1 MLGVKGMITR
11 DINVDRSFAIA
22 APNSP
27 LCQQFGTTVCK
38 KFGALAYEDNGNT
51 SHYNALVVSVKRS
64 FSKRVQFNGSY
75 TLSKAENLS
84 DDSVATEGISPVSNP
99 FNYDAERGPAITD
112 QRHRFVLSGILDL
125 SRIPPFYGGGWQL
138 SAVSSFATP
147 LPFDV
152 LQASPAPDGISLN
165 RPPGVTRNEGN
176 RGSQTHLLDLINAF
190 RVSQGLPALNRPLTP
205 ENLNMRNTDL
215 RLSKT
220 LSLRESRLTISLM
233 AEGYNIFNQT
243 NFISN
248 SGPGGGWI
256 GKGVQNIADSGSVG
270 EPRSTP
276 GVLGSGGPRTIQLSV
291 RLTF

>member
-22 APNSP
+22 APNAP
-27 LCQQFGTTVCK
+27 LCLQFGNAVCK
-38 KFGALAYEDNGNT
+38 NFGALAYEDNGNT
-51 SHYNALVVSVKRS
+51 SHYDALVVSVKTS
-64 FSKRVQFNGSY
+64 LGKRAQFDSSY

-99 FNYDAERGPAITD
+99 FNYDEERGPAISD
-112 QRHRFVLSGILDL
+112 QRHRFLLSGILDM
-125 SRIPPFYGGGWQL
+125 SHIPLFWGGGWQL

-152 LQASPAPDGISLN
+152 LQPSPAPDGISLN

-176 RGSQTHLLDLINAF
+176 RGSQIRLLSLINAF
-190 RVSQGLPALNRPLTP
+190 RISQGLPALNRPLTP
-205 ENLNMRNTDL
+205 QNLNMRNTDL
-215 RLSKT
+215 RLSKA
-220 LSLRESRLTISLM
+220 LSLRDSGLTLSFM
-233 AEGYNIFNQT
+233 AESYNIFNQT

-248 SGPGGGWI
+248 GGPGGGWSN
-256 GKGVQNIADSGSVG
+256 KGVQNIAVSDSVG

-276 GVLGSGGPRTIQLSV
+276 GVLGSGGPRTIQVSV
-291 RLTF
+291 RLSF